1 MDVVTTVNGFN
12 LISSVQ
18 SSSNS
23 FFFISLKPWSERT
36 APGMTA
42 DGIAARLK
50 SRLNAEISSG
60 VAYVVP
66 PPPLPGVGTS
76 GDVTFLL
83 EDRQGIG
90 ENSWPPTR
98 PNSSRQRKRGRK

>member
-1 MDVVTTVNGFN
+1 
-12 LISSVQ
+12 
-18 SSSNS
+18 
-23 FFFISLKPWSERT
+23 
-36 APGMTA
+36 MTA

-60 VAYVVP
+60 VVYVVP

-90 ENSWPPTR
+90 EKFLAANTS
-98 PNSSRQRKRGRK
+98 KFIEAAERGRK